1 MRARQNC
8 NTSVTESMRMSRIG
22 HESNLPELR
31 RHFRPTCVYGKSKT
45 TIRLCSSP
53 STFIRSSY
61 FNVAEQ
67 DSSSPHNGSSSD
79 RSKKGK
85 SLSKKRNDEN
95 GNGSPFGSVVFIV
108 AIGLGLLLAWSY
120 FGGGR
125 AMGPEI
131 SYSEF
136 RKQLQADNVESVKV
150 VGDEMSG
157 SLKESAMRATGQ
169 SDSTE
174 YQDFVTYMPSF
185 GDDRLM
191 EEMEE
196 AGVEVVAQPES
207 DFPWGLVIIGL
218 LPIVILVIIGYI
230 FLRRMQS
237 QGQGLFSVRKSKA
250 KLFDKGEE
258 DTTFDDV
265 AGADGAK
272 EELHEIIKF
281 LKNPDHFENLGG
293 KVPKGVLMV
302 GPPGTGKTLLA
313 RAVAG
318 EADVPFFSVSGSD
331 FMEMFVGVGASR
343 VRDMFEEAKKNAP
356 AIIFVDELDS
366 IGRQRGAGVGGG
378 HDEREQTL
386 NQLLAELDGFE
397 KNESVVVMAATNRPD
412 ILDSALTRP
421 GRFDRQITVPLPTRK
436 ARREIL
442 KIHAKN
448 KPFDDEVDLD
458 TIASSTPGFSGADLE
473 NLLNEAALLAGRYSR
488 DAITN
493 ADIEEARDKVIM
505 GLRREGVVLD
515 DEERRLLAYHEAG
528 HAIVAAA
535 LPHADP
541 VHKVTIVPR
550 GQAMGVTQQMP
561 EKEKYLYRR
570 EYLLDRMAVIMGGR
584 AAEEVIFD
592 TATSGAENDL
602 KQVRKMARKMVLD
615 WGMGEHFKHIALGD
629 EQENVFL
636 GEELSRGRD
645 YSDETAREVDS
656 EVRKITE
663 NAFHRAV
670 ETLGTHRDAFDKLA
684 DLLIER
690 EEVPGKDVLA
700 LLNGNAVTNG
710 EAGVAEDVSV
720 SGAKEAESD
729 DEEATSAEEG
739 APSNGTHPTDDA
751 DSETDESSASEEPA
765 SSSSA

>member
-1 MRARQNC
+1 
-8 NTSVTESMRMSRIG
+8 
-22 HESNLPELR
+22 
-31 RHFRPTCVYGKSKT
+31 
-45 TIRLCSSP
+45 
-53 STFIRSSY
+53 
-61 FNVAEQ
+61 
-67 DSSSPHNGSSSD
+67 
-79 RSKKGK
+79 
-85 SLSKKRNDEN
+85 
-95 GNGSPFGSVVFIV
+95 
-108 AIGLGLLLAWSY
+108 
-120 FGGGR
+120 
-125 AMGPEI
+125 MGPEI

-136 RKQLQADNVESVKV
+136 RTQLRAGNVERVEV

-157 SLKESAMRATGQ
+157 ALKESTMRATAQG
-169 SDSTE
+169 DSTQ
-174 YQDFVTYMPSF
+174 YQEFVTYMPSF

-218 LPIVILVIIGYI
+218 LPIVILLIIGYI

-272 EELHEIIKF
+272 EELEEIITF
-281 LKNPDHFENLGG
+281 LKNPEHFENLGG

-397 KNESVVVMAATNRPD
+397 KSESVVVMAATNRPD

-421 GRFDRQITVPLPTRK
+421 GRFDRQITVPLPTRE

-448 KPFDDEVDLD
+448 KPFEDDVDLD

-473 NLLNEAALLAGRYSR
+473 NLLNESALLAGRHGR
-488 DAITN
+488 KAITN

-515 DEERRLLAYHEAG
+515 EEERRLLAYHEAG

-570 EYLLDRMAVIMGGR
+570 EYLLDRMAVVMGGR
-584 AAEEVIFD
+584 AAEEMIFD

-615 WGMGEHFKHIALGD
+615 WGMGERFKHIALGD
-629 EQENVFL
+629 EQDNVFL

-645 YSDETAREVDS
+645 YSDETAREVDD
-656 EVRKITE
+656 EVRQITE
-663 NAFHRAV
+663 NAFRCAV
-670 ETLGTHRDAFDKLA
+670 DTLGQHRDAFDKLA

-700 LLNGNAVTNG
+700 LLNGDAATKNG
-710 EAGVAEDVSV
+710 APNVADDVSV
-720 SGAKEAESD
+720 SGAKAADGEVSSD
-729 DEEATSAEEG
+729 TEG
-739 APSNGTHPTDDA
+739 DGAAPDAVPASNGASEASDSDEA
-751 DSETDESSASEEPA
+751 DTEESSNPTGSATP
-765 SSSSA
+765 SSPETT

>member
-1 MRARQNC
+1 M
-8 NTSVTESMRMSRIG
+8 
-22 HESNLPELR
+22 
-31 RHFRPTCVYGKSKT
+31 
-45 TIRLCSSP
+45 
-53 STFIRSSY
+53 
-61 FNVAEQ
+61 AEQ
-67 DSSSPHNGSSSD
+67 DASPSRDTSRDQPGAD
-79 RSKKGK
+79 RSNQKK
-85 SLSKKRNDEN
+85 SPNKKRTSDD
-95 GNGSPFGSVVFIV
+95 GGGSPLGSVAFIV

-125 AMGPEI
+125 AVGPEI

-136 RKQLQADNVESVKV
+136 RTQLRAGNVERVEV

-157 SLKESAMRATGQ
+157 ALKESAMRSTAQG
-169 SDSTE
+169 DSTQ
-174 YQDFVTYMPSF
+174 YQEFVTYMPSF

-196 AGVEVVAQPES
+196 ASVEVVAQPES

-218 LPIVILVIIGYI
+218 LPIVILLIIGYI

-258 DTTFDDV
+258 ETTFDDV

-272 EELHEIIKF
+272 EELEEIIKF
-281 LKNPDHFENLGG
+281 LKNPEHFENLGG

-397 KNESVVVMAATNRPD
+397 KSESVVVMAATNRPD

-421 GRFDRQITVPLPTRK
+421 GRFDRQITVPLPTRE

-448 KPFDDEVDLD
+448 KPFEDDVDLD

-473 NLLNEAALLAGRYSR
+473 NLLNESALLAGRHGR
-488 DAITN
+488 KAITN

-515 DEERRLLAYHEAG
+515 EEERRLLAYHEAG

-570 EYLLDRMAVIMGGR
+570 EYLLDRMAVVMGGR
-584 AAEEVIFD
+584 AAEEMIFD

-615 WGMGEHFKHIALGD
+615 WGMGERFKHIALGD
-629 EQENVFL
+629 EQDNVFL

-645 YSDETAREVDS
+645 YSDETAREVDD
-656 EVRKITE
+656 EVRQITE
-663 NAFHRAV
+663 NAFRRAV
-670 ETLGTHRDAFDKLA
+670 DTLGQHRDAFDKLA

-700 LLNGNAVTNG
+700 LLNGDAITNNG
-710 EAGVAEDVSV
+710 ASNVADDVSV
-720 SGAKEAESD
+720 SGAKA
-729 DEEATSAEEG
+729 
-739 APSNGTHPTDDA
+739 A
-751 DSETDESSASEEPA
+751 DSEVTSDTEGDGAAPDAVPASKGASDASASDEASTDLMEADTEEPSNPTGSTNPKA
-765 SSSSA
+765 S